1 MLGRVMELA
10 IRVQD
15 PSGTV
20 SRDVLIRPAES
31 NTVRDLIDV
40 LVDVLEWPRE
50 TFGGDTIAYSVRRL
64 NAPAPLEP
72 SLALS
77 ALGIAQADLFVLG
90 PVR

>member
-1 MLGRVMELA
+1 MTELA

-20 SRDVLIRPAES
+20 SRDVLIRPADS

-50 TFGGDTIAYSVRRL
+50 TFGGDTIVYSVRRL
-64 NAPAPLEP
+64 NAPAALEP